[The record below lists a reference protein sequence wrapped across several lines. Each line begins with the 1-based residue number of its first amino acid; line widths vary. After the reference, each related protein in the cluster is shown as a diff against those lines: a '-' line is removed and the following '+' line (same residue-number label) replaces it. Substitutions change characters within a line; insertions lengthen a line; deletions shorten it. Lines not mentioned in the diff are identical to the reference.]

1 MTTREL
7 FQSKKELRN
16 WWARIVDDPQFAEV
30 LLHAR
35 SEFIET
41 VPGVEQ
47 LAGARF
53 YEVIITRLAEADPSD
68 VELPTPGLHHNI
80 EKEPPMPSA
89 PAPTSKPQSKQL
101 KAKRK

>member
-68 VELPTPGLHHNI
+68 VELPTPGLLHHV
-80 EKEPPMPSA
+80 EEMPAMPSA
-89 PAPTSKPQSKQL
+89 PPPPPKPQPKQV
-101 KAKRK
+101 RKKK

>member
-1 MTTREL
+1 MTTRDL

-16 WWARIVDDPQFAEV
+16 WWAMVVDDPKFAEV

-47 LAGARF
+47 LAGARL
-53 YEVIITRLAEADPSD
+53 YEIILTQLAQADAD
-68 VELPTPGLHHNI
+68 AIELPDPGLHHQI
-80 EKEPPMPSA
+80 EVAPPMPHA
-89 PAPTSKPQSKQL
+89 PEAPPKPQPKQIKSK
-101 KAKRK
+101 KK